1 LLAADSSFLTT
12 IKFHGRSP
20 TIFYTSKALRF
31 AVVLC
36 GFLAAASILVWA
48 LEGKRL
54 FALFVR
60 FLANSSCC
68 RAVVCLGY
76 NLAPSLCRVSTA
88 HLTVG
93 TRSCFIRMTAALGLT
108 SPIILRTFLGAFG
121 KSERKYKALGIL
133 CLVNREHNYGDMINL
148 NICK

>member
-121 KSERKYKALGIL
+121 KPEKDKALWIRGL
-133 CLVNREHNYGDMINL
+133 VVNREHNYGDMINL

>member
-121 KSERKYKALGIL
+121 KPEKDKALGIL
-133 CLVNREHNYGDMINL
+133 CLVVNREHNYGDMINL

>member
-1 LLAADSSFLTT
+1 MFAVPFLCLLAADSSFITT
-12 IKFHGRSP
+12 FDFHGRSL
-20 TIFYTSKALRF
+20 TVFYTSKALRF

-36 GFLAAASILVWA
+36 GFRAAYFVIVWA
-48 LEGKRL
+48 LDGKRL

-76 NLAPSLCRVSTA
+76 NFVPSLCRVYTA

-93 TRSCFIRMTAALGLT
+93 THSFIIKLTAALGLT
-108 SPIILRTFLGAFG
+108 SPIILRTFLGAISVGYNLF
-121 KSERKYKALGIL
+121 RKIVLSAFL
-133 CLVNREHNYGDMINL
+133 CYIF
-148 NICK
+148 